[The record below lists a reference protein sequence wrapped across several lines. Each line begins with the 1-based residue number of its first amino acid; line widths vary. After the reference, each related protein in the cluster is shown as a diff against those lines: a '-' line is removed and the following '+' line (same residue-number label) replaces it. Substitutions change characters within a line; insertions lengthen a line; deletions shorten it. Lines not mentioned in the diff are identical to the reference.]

1 MINQIIGI
9 KLVVTLSLF
18 SGMLVVTGS
27 GGGQTRT
34 KKQNM
39 VEMGEQF
46 AALNQKM
53 VAGAVTTKFSDQ
65 DFQQIEAYC
74 DNLTRLA
81 NEYVALETDKD
92 LAAISTSMATS
103 VNYLKQQVAG
113 KDSLIVVMTYGRI
126 LTFCAECHYQ
136 TRWKESPAKPSA
148 TREK

>member
-1 MINQIIGI
+1 MINRIIGI

-18 SGMLVVTGS
+18 SGVLVVADS
-27 GGGQTRT
+27 PGGQART

-53 VAGAVTTKFSDQ
+53 VTGAVTSKFSEA

-74 DNLTRLA
+74 DALARLA
-81 NEYVALETDKD
+81 NEYAELESDKD
-92 LAAISTSMATS
+92 VAAISTGLAAS

-113 KDSLIVVMTYGRI
+113 KDSLIVVMSYGRA
-126 LTFCAECHYQ
+126 LSFCAECHYQ
-136 TRWKESPAKPSA
+136 TRWKEAPAKPPA
-148 TREK
+148 AKKE